1 MSWETWEWDETLFE
15 GCAPYYEQGRPPY
28 APGVADALRDALG
41 LDGRGRLLDAGC
53 GPGRA
58 TLLALASVR
67 RGRRSRPRSGD
78 DRRGGTLALTE
89 LHITNAHFVRERAEA
104 LPAGLGTFRV
114 VTFAASFHWMDRPV
128 VAAAVRTMLE
138 PGGAAVQI
146 DPPGYGPSNE
156 VVRDG
161 ASAVPR
167 RRPASRAGRSATPRR
182 TGRTTCSR
190 PRAFVPMDVVTVPD
204 GRVIERPVDD
214 LVAQALSS
222 SSTAPHL
229 FGDRLDDFVA
239 DLRAALLDAHPS
251 GFAELALPD
260 NQLRIW
266 RPR

>member
-1 MSWETWEWDETLFE
+1 
-15 GCAPYYEQGRPPY
+15 
-28 APGVADALRDALG
+28 
-41 LDGRGRLLDAGC
+41 
-53 GPGRA
+53 
-58 TLLALASVR
+58 
-67 RGRRSRPRSGD
+67 
-78 DRRGGTLALTE
+78 
-89 LHITNAHFVRERAEA
+89 
-104 LPAGLGTFRV
+104 
-114 VTFAASFHWMDRPV
+114 MDRPV

-156 VVRDG
+156 VVREVRVRYLGVDQ
-161 ASAVPR
+161 
-167 RRPASRAGRSATPRR
+167 RAGRTIRNTSPDGEDDVFQAAGFRPMERR
-182 TGRTTCSR
+182 HGARW
-190 PRAFVPMDVVTVPD
+190 PRASM
-204 GRVIERPVDD
+204 RPVDD

-251 GFAELALPD
+251 GFAELLLPD

>member
-28 APGVADALRDALG
+28 ARGVADALREALG

-58 TLLALASVR
+58 TLLLSHLFAEVVGLDPD
-67 RGRRSRPRSGD
+67 RGMIAEA
-78 DRRGGTLALTE
+78 DRRASE
-89 LHITNAHFVRERAEA
+89 LHIKNAHFVRERAEA

-156 VVRDG
+156 VVREVRVRYLGVDQ
-161 ASAVPR
+161 
-167 RRPASRAGRSATPRR
+167 RAGRTIRNTSPDGEDDVFQAAGFR
-182 TGRTTCSR
+182 
-190 PRAFVPMDVVTVPD
+190 PMDVVTVPD
-204 GRVIERPVDD
+204 GRVIMRPIDD

-251 GFAELALPD
+251 GFAELVLPD